1 MRERDMK
8 ILKFISDVRICT
20 NEDIQESFFKGLNK
34 NVCYRRLNYLVE
46 CKLIKRSYYNMGKNK
61 NIYIYYL
68 DKKPSVKILKHDL
81 LITKFLVKLISE
93 GYEIIEFEKSPCLGE
108 TLTNSIIPD
117 AIIKFKS
124 SNDKIRY
131 IFLEVQL
138 SEHDCIKKYYN
149 IKSKVKAEIPNT
161 LYIVTNQQMKHTSL
175 RDLRVVIDDLSF
187 RKVKFYFE

>member
-46 CKLIKRSYYNMGKNK
+46 CKLIKRSYFNMGKNK

-124 SNDKIRY
+124 SNDKIKH
-131 IFLEVQL
+131 IFLEIQL
-138 SEHDCIKKYYN
+138 QPYDCIQKYYN
-149 IKSKVKAEIPNT
+149 IKSKVKVGIPDT

-175 RDLRVVIDDLSF
+175 RDLKVVIDDLSF
-187 RKVKFYFE
+187 RKVKFYFS

>member
-46 CKLIKRSYYNMGKNK
+46 CKLIKRSYFNMGKNK

-124 SNDKIRY
+124 SNDKIKH

-161 LYIVTNQQMKHTSL
+161 LYIVTNQPMKHTSL